1 MNLRDEKAADAAE
14 LLETI
19 GEPVIWNGRTFQALI
34 SPVEISASKAGVGG
48 FEEGYDFTVKI
59 AAAAF
64 PDSQRPQPNA
74 DIVTFDGRDYL
85 VGKVT
90 SHLQS
95 PFVTLHVLSP

>member
-14 LLETI
+14 LLEAI
-19 GEPVIWNGRTFQALI
+19 GEPVIWNGRTFKALI
-34 SPVEISASKAGVGG
+34 SPVEVSAAKAGVGG

-59 AAAAF
+59 AASAF
-64 PDSQRPQPNA
+64 PDNQRPQPDA

>member
-1 MNLRDEKAADAAE
+1 M
-14 LLETI
+14 
-19 GEPVIWNGRTFQALI
+19 
-34 SPVEISASKAGVGG
+34 
-48 FEEGYDFTVKI
+48 KI
-59 AAAAF
+59 AASAF

>member
-19 GEPVIWNGRTFQALI
+19 GEPVIWKGRTFQALI
-34 SPVEISASKAGVGG
+34 SPVEINAAKVGVGG

-59 AAAAF
+59 AASAF
-64 PDSQRPQPNA
+64 SDSQRPQPNA

-90 SHLQS
+90 SHHQS